1 MESPYMNHE
10 EYRKMLIRDGW
21 KPEMI
26 EHQMKV
32 VKEREEQR
40 ERARS
45 ERDAAARN
53 QLAATGDSAVTRQ
66 CGTDGIPRSSARI
79 ADVWQ
84 ESSKRLG
91 FI

>member
-10 EYRKMLIRDGW
+10 EYRKMLIRAGW

-40 ERARS
+40 ERASS
-45 ERDAAARN
+45 ERDAAVRN
-53 QLAATGDSAVTRQ
+53 QLDATADSTVTRQ
-66 CGTDGIPRSSARI
+66 CETDGVPRSSARS
-79 ADVWQ
+79 ADVWR